1 MMPSFHLIV
10 GALIC
15 CFLLGASLIGA
26 DVPPRVQIGGFFAP
40 VSSNGNLI
48 VDQAEH
54 IAAFIMAA
62 NEINNKADGIHDD
75 LLLST
80 KFEIAVATED
90 SVTSAAV
97 AAVEF
102 GNAFGG
108 SGVIAAITA
117 LHNEDALI
125 VTKLLSAMNTLSVLT
140 VADSSQFFDIYAY
153 PNVVDVRPLIS
164 RQGMV
169 LQNFICNHARKI
181 VIFAGTDVD
190 SIQTMTAFQQE
201 SASSCALDI
210 LAVVSVRSQ
219 LTDLSFEIDQAMS
232 AGARYFVL
240 FMPAEQNAWLIEQ
253 GYEAGLF
260 HTDTVLY
267 TTIDGAANITHYFSP
282 ETDTA
287 RVMTGFFYFEYIPD
301 YYVSG
306 TGEAMR
312 FTERW
317 RQQPSRAGNIVN
329 GVMTCDTSLD
339 DNGHYL
345 YQVTVDDTAICSGLD
360 FSSYDASGYS
370 IRPSTA
376 LTYDATILT
385 ARAMDMAIQNN
396 LDYTDPAVLMSL
408 MVSNISFHGVSG
420 PLDLFKGYPQFAND
434 GRGIR
439 NKGTQYAVLN
449 FNPSLYRNGSMDFMV
464 RIGTFDGDTKQYTPC
479 APADNVNCF
488 LPMFSGQTEGSY
500 HIPPLDSP
508 PIIYATQSLSF
519 DALCFALAGI
529 ILALV
534 LLLAVLMVYHRR
546 SKVLKASQPI
556 LLWCILIGGVISAAR
571 ILMGGLPKTDI
582 TCTGEIWF
590 GHLAFTVMVG
600 SLFVKSY
607 RVHRIV
613 NTKKLARV
621 TFSAMKAFRILL
633 GIVASVVIYL
643 GIAQQLGRPEVLY
656 QRSFVNNQ
664 ETDIAYCDTKRPHFE
679 TALFT
684 FEAIFLAFS
693 FRVCWKIRNVPDIV
707 NESKQISTAMSAI
720 VLVSVLILPIIF
732 LLGLPHHTAE
742 LIASFG
748 FGFGAIVTLTLVFIP
763 KMSAHYNWDGAK
775 HSAKVAMEAMLSAK
789 SKRRPSQVAP
799 TAAEGMIDMLLD
811 QDVEHLLK
819 GKTNQEKLL
828 ACQEQMRRWQAV
840 LMHHQRLA
848 LNSTNSNVRA
858 SSDGVQSFPVK
869 IEPPMIS
876 VAEAD
881 PELNCMPVDL
891 NVYSEPFLSVEQYQ
905 ATRQDISGT
914 LSSTNTGPHR
924 YGELLIQDV
933 C

>member
-1 MMPSFHLIV
+1 V
-10 GALIC
+10 C
-15 CFLLGASLIGA
+15 CSHWAQQIEA
-26 DVPPRVQIGGFFAP
+26 DIPDSVRVGGFFAP
-40 VSSNGNLI
+40 VSENGQLF

-54 IAAFIMAA
+54 LAAFIMAA
-62 NEINNKADGIHDD
+62 NEINDKTDGVHDD
-75 LLLST
+75 LLLGT
-80 KFEIAVATED
+80 KFEIAVGTEN
-90 SVTSAAV
+90 SLTSAAV
-97 AAVEF
+97 DVAEFTSDFEGEGVTAVI
-102 GNAFGG
+102 
-108 SGVIAAITA
+108 SS
-117 LHNEDALI
+117 LHNRDSL
-125 VTKLLSAMNTLSVLT
+125 VVSQLLGAMNVLT
-140 VADSSQFFDIYAY
+140 VLSVADSSNFFDIYAY
-153 PNVVDVRPLIS
+153 PHVVDVRPLVS

-169 LQNFICNHARKI
+169 IHNFICAHARK
-181 VIFAGTDVD
+181 VVVFAGTDVD
-190 SIQTMTAFQQE
+190 SIQAMTTFHQE
-201 SASSCALDI
+201 SEGSDCALDI

-282 ETDTA
+282 ETDNA

-664 ETDIAYCDTKRPHFE
+664 ETDIAYSDTKRPQFE
-679 TALFT
+679 TPLLT
-684 FEAIFLAFS
+684 F
-693 FRVCWKIRNVPDIV
+693 
-707 NESKQISTAMSAI
+707 
-720 VLVSVLILPIIF
+720 
-732 LLGLPHHTAE
+732 
-742 LIASFG
+742 
-748 FGFGAIVTLTLVFIP
+748 
-763 KMSAHYNWDGAK
+763 
-775 HSAKVAMEAMLSAK
+775 
-789 SKRRPSQVAP
+789 
-799 TAAEGMIDMLLD
+799 
-811 QDVEHLLK
+811 
-819 GKTNQEKLL
+819 
-828 ACQEQMRRWQAV
+828 
-840 LMHHQRLA
+840 
-848 LNSTNSNVRA
+848 
-858 SSDGVQSFPVK
+858 
-869 IEPPMIS
+869 
-876 VAEAD
+876 
-881 PELNCMPVDL
+881 
-891 NVYSEPFLSVEQYQ
+891 
-905 ATRQDISGT
+905 
-914 LSSTNTGPHR
+914 
-924 YGELLIQDV
+924 
-933 C
+933 